1 MGAAPM
7 SEDADASRRAQ
18 QADRLEQAARAA
30 WLYYIGGRTQD
41 EIAAELTISRQA
53 AQRLVSLALA
63 EKLIKFRVDHPIA
76 ACMALGQALTER
88 YGLRY
93 CEVVPAVSPLGA
105 PNVAVASVA
114 VAGARYLERWFGQK
128 APLVM
133 AVSTGRTLR
142 AIAAELSPMEAP
154 QHKLFSL
161 CGIIAAN
168 GRAIATEPVMSMAER
183 TGAQCYPMPLP
194 VIVPSVGERELLQS
208 QRAYHTLRELM
219 GEARCIMVG
228 IGHIGWQ
235 SPLHASGCIGDA
247 ELTELIE
254 AGAVGEIAGWAFDA
268 EGRFLAGSVNERV
281 TGLAVTPDAG
291 RVTVGVAA
299 GRDKV
304 PALRGAMQGGL
315 VNAVITDEPTAA
327 AVLGAARGELT
338 RTEQF

>member
-1 MGAAPM
+1 MT
-7 SEDADASRRAQ
+7 EDADPSRRAQ
-18 QADRLEQAARAA
+18 HAERLEQAARAA

-76 ACMALGQALTER
+76 ACMALSQALTER

-93 CEVVPAVSPLGA
+93 CEVVPVTGTGGEGGGGL
-105 PNVAVASVA
+105 ASVA

-128 APLVM
+128 APQVL

-183 TGAQCYPMPLP
+183 THAQCYPMPLP
-194 VIVPSVGERELLQS
+194 VVAPTVAERDLLQS
-208 QRAYHTLRELM
+208 QRAYHTLRDLLQET
-219 GEARCIMVG
+219 RCIMVG
-228 IGHIGWQ
+228 VGNVGWQ
-235 SPLHASGCIGDA
+235 APIHASGCITDG

-268 EGRFLAGSVNERV
+268 AGHFVSGGVNERV
-281 TGLAVTPDAG
+281 TGLAVTPDPV
-291 RVTVGVAA
+291 RVTVGVGA
-299 GRDKV
+299 GMAKV

-315 VNAVITDEPTAA
+315 INAVITDEPTAA
-327 AVLGAARGELT
+327 ALLGAGRNELT
-338 RTEQF
+338 RSERF

>member
-1 MGAAPM
+1 MT
-7 SEDADASRRAQ
+7 EDADPSRRAQ

-53 AQRLVSLALA
+53 AQRLVSLALS
-63 EKLIKFRVDHPIA
+63 EKLIKFRVDHPLA
-76 ACMALGQALTER
+76 ACMALSQSLTAR

-93 CEVVPAVSPLGA
+93 CEVVPAAGGGL
-105 PNVAVASVA
+105 ASVA

-128 APLVM
+128 GPQVM

-142 AIAAELSPMEAP
+142 AIAAELPPMEAP

-168 GRAIATEPVMSMAER
+168 GRAIASEPVMSMAER

-194 VIVPSVGERELLQS
+194 VVAPTVAERELLQS
-208 QRAYHTLRELM
+208 QRAFHTLRDLM
-219 GEARCIMVG
+219 AEARCVMVG
-228 IGHIGWQ
+228 VGGVAWQ
-235 SPLHASGCIGDA
+235 APIHASGCITDS

-268 EGRFLAGSVNERV
+268 AGRYVRGSVNERV
-281 TGLAVTPDAG
+281 TGLAVTPDAA
-291 RVTVGVAA
+291 RVTVGVSA
-299 GRDKV
+299 GPAKV
-304 PALRGAMQGGL
+304 PALRGAMEGGL
-315 VNAVITDEPTAA
+315 INAVITDEPTAA
-327 AVLGAARGELT
+327 AIIGAGRNELT
-338 RTEQF
+338 RVEQF

>member
-1 MGAAPM
+1 M
-7 SEDADASRRAQ
+7 SDEADPSRRG
-18 QADRLEQAARAA
+18 QAGDRLEQAARAA

-53 AQRLVSLALA
+53 AQRLVSLALS

-76 ACMALGQALTER
+76 ACMDLGQALTER

-93 CEVVPAVSPLGA
+93 CEVVPAAGPTGGL
-105 PNVAVASVA
+105 ASVA
-114 VAGARYLERWFGQK
+114 VAGARYLERWFAQK
-128 APLVM
+128 APQVL

-168 GRAIATEPVMSMAER
+168 GRAIATEPVMRMAER

-194 VIVPSVGERELLQS
+194 VVASSVAERKMLQS
-208 QRAYHTLRELM
+208 QRAFQTLREML
-219 GEARCIMVG
+219 EDTRCILAGV
-228 IGHIGWQ
+228 GHIGWQ
-235 SPLHASGCIGDA
+235 APLHASGCITDS

-268 EGRFLAGSVNERV
+268 AGRMIEGSVNERV
-281 TGLAVTPDAG
+281 TGLAISPDPA
-291 RVTVGVAA
+291 RVTVLVGA
-299 GRDKV
+299 GPAKL
-304 PALRGAMQGGL
+304 PALRAALRGGL
-315 VNAVITDEPTAA
+315 GNAIITDEPTAA
-327 AVLGAARGELT
+327 AILGHGRTDLT
-338 RTEQF
+338 RTERY